1 MIFGID
7 IINNIKKILNI
18 IYKNRKETKKN
29 MVRNK
34 VGGNKSK
41 KMGRKYLNAPQ
52 TRALRMS
59 REDAEMYA
67 VVDTMYGHGMCNVV
81 CLDGKERLCII
92 RRKFKGRG
100 KRDNMIS
107 LGSWLLVGI
116 REWEVVREGKKPKC
130 DLLEVYNDNEKEQL
144 LKRCKK
150 DLSSL
155 VNVVK
160 STNNN
165 EDDNGDVFEFVDD
178 QTMVYQDL
186 LDVSGGS
193 GNRAKTKQTE
203 NKVTQKENDDDED
216 QNKKMII
223 DIDEI

>member
-1 MIFGID
+1 
-7 IINNIKKILNI
+7 
-18 IYKNRKETKKN
+18 

-67 VVDTMYGHGMCNVV
+67 VVDNMYGNGMCNVI

-116 REWEVVREGKKPKC
+116 REWEVIREGKKPKC

-144 LKRCKK
+144 LKRCKQ
-150 DLSSL
+150 DLSTL
-155 VNVVK
+155 VNVTK

-165 EDDNGDVFEFVDD
+165 DDDNGDVFEFVDD
-178 QTMVYQDL
+178 QTLVYQDL
-186 LDVSGGS
+186 LDVSGNS
-193 GNRAKTKQTE
+193 NRTKTKQTT
-203 NKVTQKENDDDED
+203 NNVTTQKEKDDDED
-216 QNKKMII
+216 ENKKMII

>member
-1 MIFGID
+1 
-7 IINNIKKILNI
+7 
-18 IYKNRKETKKN
+18 

-41 KMGRKYLNAPQ
+41 KMGRKYLNVPQ

-59 REDAEMYA
+59 KEDAEMYA
-67 VVDTMYGHGMCNVV
+67 VVDNMYGNGMCNVI

-116 REWEVVREGKKPKC
+116 REWEVIREGKKPKC

-144 LKRCKK
+144 LKRCKQ
-150 DLSSL
+150 DLSTL
-155 VNVVK
+155 INVTK

-165 EDDNGDVFEFVDD
+165 EDDNDVFEFVDD

-186 LDVSGGS
+186 LDVSGGTN
-193 GNRAKTKQTE
+193 NRGKNKQTK
-203 NKVTQKENDDDED
+203 NNVTQKENDDEEEQD
-216 QNKKMII
+216 KKMII

>member
-1 MIFGID
+1 
-7 IINNIKKILNI
+7 
-18 IYKNRKETKKN
+18 

-116 REWEVVREGKKPKC
+116 REWEVIREGKKPKC

-144 LKRCKK
+144 LKRCKQ
-150 DLSSL
+150 DLSTL

-186 LDVSGGS
+186 LDVSGNS
-193 GNRAKTKQTE
+193 NRTKTKQTT
-203 NKVTQKENDDDED
+203 NNVTTQKEKDDDED
-216 QNKKMII
+216 ENKKMII

>member
-1 MIFGID
+1 
-7 IINNIKKILNI
+7 
-18 IYKNRKETKKN
+18 

-81 CLDGKERLCII
+81 CLERLCII

-116 REWEVVREGKKPKC
+116 REWEVIREGKKPKC

-144 LKRCKK
+144 LKRCKQ
-150 DLSSL
+150 DLSTL

-186 LDVSGGS
+186 LDVSGNS
-193 GNRAKTKQTE
+193 NRTKTKQTT
-203 NKVTQKENDDDED
+203 NNVTTQKEKDDDED
-216 QNKKMII
+216 ENKKMII

>member
-1 MIFGID
+1 
-7 IINNIKKILNI
+7 
-18 IYKNRKETKKN
+18 

-41 KMGRKYLNAPQ
+41 KMGRKYLNVPQ

-59 REDAEMYA
+59 KEDAEMYA
-67 VVDTMYGHGMCNVV
+67 VVDNMYGNGMCNVI

-144 LKRCKK
+144 IKRCKQ
-150 DLSSL
+150 DLTPL
-155 VNVVK
+155 IHIMK
-160 STNNN
+160 TNNN
-165 EDDNGDVFEFVDD
+165 EDEDGNVFEFVDD
-178 QTMVYQDL
+178 QTLVYQDL
-186 LDVSGGS
+186 LDIS
-193 GNRAKTKQTE
+193 GNKTVNDKGNSRGHKAHSQSQKQKQSQQDEEDNHHVTE
-203 NKVTQKENDDDED
+203 
-216 QNKKMII
+216 I